1 MSRSIPL
8 SMFLLASGKLFDGI
22 ERLDKVRDKLEKE
35 FTSWALGSGWALM
48 SGSSNNLLKTT
59 VEGLEKERSVL
70 KGDLEKK
77 EETIL
82 LLKSKIESLE
92 VDLASARDC
101 NKKYETQLQDQLQ
114 IMESASALSEHLA
127 NVVLLLCD
135 VVLDGM
141 KALQN
146 QKGKTEKLLQ
156 LASDFFVQANS
167 VVSKDAMTD
176 EYRIAEKA
184 LLEAIKEAGDG

>member
-1 MSRSIPL
+1 MNSSIPL
-8 SMFLLASGKLFDGI
+8 SMFLLASGKFFDGI

-48 SGSSNNLLKTT
+48 SGSSNNLLKAT

-70 KGDLEKK
+70 KSELEKK

>member
-101 NKKYETQLQDQLQ
+101 NKKYEAQLQDQLQ